1 MGGPKKESASVPC
14 VLCVIRMT
22 TDDCK
27 SHQATHKQAPRL
39 GDFLDRADSPGKN
52 RSSRGVVRIV
62 PTVQTR
68 VSVEGME
75 LLELAV
81 GKVLEK
87 SVNV

>member
-1 MGGPKKESASVPC
+1 
-14 VLCVIRMT
+14 MT

-39 GDFLDRADSPGKN
+39 GDFLDRADSPEKKN

>member
-1 MGGPKKESASVPC
+1 M
-14 VLCVIRMT
+14 
-22 TDDCK
+22 
-27 SHQATHKQAPRL
+27 
-39 GDFLDRADSPGKN
+39 
-52 RSSRGVVRIV
+52 RIV